1 MDGIV
6 YDMAQNSETAPSF
19 FIKKDYL
26 SILDNM
32 NGVYSS
38 NQCVI
43 DTSQISNS
51 NKWAS
56 YREAYLV
63 VPLLIT
69 MTTTAQANLFSLTSS
84 TDYSISL
91 KNWYGSMI
99 HSISVDLQGSTII
112 QQTPFQSLWNCFRL
126 LTTLSYQ
133 SLVTEGPT
141 IGFYPDTSTSFSYN
155 GVITVGGHGVCNNSN
170 LYIPPPVSGAY
181 VAIGT
186 LATGAGK
193 RDYFNKGM
201 YERQRVWNYAP
212 TQVIGVLDA
221 TPTYTQSGTLLPL
234 TNANTIFKSSIFN
247 KFASGL
253 GVVGVWQAQI
263 QSIIYLR
270 HLHSFFDKAPLM
282 KGIYFRMTLTLNNA
296 SSSVA
301 YVAGTSQSLTAVNVP
316 SGGVNPLLIASNAT
330 GNGSVSKIAGATPGS
345 YFYNVSVGADCLDSS
360 MKSSSTNVAS
370 STTNRNISLNVPVYS
385 FNPIF
390 ESAYISNSV
399 RKIQYEDIYQYQ
411 ILGQITNINSLV
423 TNGISG
429 LKSCLVI
436 PFYSAANNM
445 LLAGT
450 GSGVSPIQSP
460 FDPSGGGTTSPLCML
475 NNFNVVV
482 SGQNSLYNNQR
493 YTYENF
499 IQQLN
504 GQNAINGNLV
514 DGMGSSLISQQD
526 FENSYCYYYVDVS
539 RCLPVEVGVSK
550 SVNIVAQNMS
560 TKPIDL
566 FVFLSYETSITI
578 DVLSGGR
585 VQ

>member
-1 MDGIV
+1 MDNVV
-6 YDMAQNSETAPSF
+6 YDMAQSSESTPSF
-19 FIKKDYL
+19 FVKKDYL

-38 NQCVI
+38 NQLVI
-43 DTSQISNS
+43 DTSQLSNS
-51 NKWAS
+51 NKWLN
-56 YREAYLV
+56 YREGYLLM
-63 VPLLIT
+63 PLLIT
-69 MTTTAQANLFSLTSS
+69 MTTTGVDNLLTLASS

-91 KNWYGSMI
+91 KNWYGSII
-99 HSISVDLQGSTII
+99 HSISLDLQGSTII
-112 QQTPFQSLWNCFRL
+112 QQTPFQSLWNCFKL

-133 SLVTEGPT
+133 SLVSEGPT

-155 GVITVGGHGVCNNSN
+155 SVPTVGGHGVCNNSN
-170 LYIPPPVSGAY
+170 LFIASPVSGAY
-181 VAIGT
+181 TAIT

-201 YERQRVWNYAP
+201 YERQRVWNYSS
-212 TQVIGVLDA
+212 TQTVGVLVA
-221 TPTYTQSGTLLPL
+221 GTTVNTYGSLLTQG
-234 TNANTIFKSSIFN
+234 NANTIFKSSIFN
-247 KFASGL
+247 KIASANTG
-253 GVVGVWQAQI
+253 GVVPGVWQAQI
-263 QSIIYLR
+263 QAVIFLR

-282 KGIYFRMTLTLNNA
+282 KGIFFRMTLTLNN
-296 SSSVA
+296 SSSTVTYA
-301 YVAGTSQSLTAVNVP
+301 AGTTETLTAVSCP
-316 SGGVNPLLIASNAT
+316 IGGINPLMIASNAT
-330 GNGSVSKIAGATPGS
+330 GNGSVAKITGGS
-345 YFYNVSVGADCLDSS
+345 YFYNVSVGAMCLDSS
-360 MKSSSTNVAS
+360 MKVAGVQDS
-370 STTNRNISLNVPVYS
+370 PTNRNVSLNVPAYT

-411 ILGQITNINSLV
+411 VLGQISGATINSLV
-423 TNGISG
+423 TNGIAG

-436 PFYSAANNM
+436 PFYSPLANTSISG
-445 LLAGT
+445 AGAI
-450 GSGVSPIQSP
+450 GVSPIQSP

-482 SGQNSLYNNQR
+482 SGQNALYNNER
-493 YTYENF
+493 YCYENF

-539 RCLPVEVGVSK
+539 RCLPIEVGVSK

-560 TKPIDL
+560 SKSIDL
-566 FVFLSYETSITI
+566 
-578 DVLSGGR
+578 
-585 VQ
+585 

>member
-56 YREAYLV
+56 YREAYLQI
-63 VPLLIT
+63 PLLLT
-69 MTTTAQANLFSLTSS
+69 MTSSGVDNLIVVATNI
-84 TDYSISL
+84 DYSVSL

-141 IGFYPDTSTSFSYN
+141 IGFYPDTSTAFSYN
-155 GVITVGGHGVCNNSN
+155 SVPVAGGHGVCNNSN
-170 LYIPPPVSGAY
+170 YFISPPVSGANTT
-181 VAIGT
+181 VVIN
-186 LATGAGK
+186 TGAGK
-193 RDYFNKGM
+193 RDYYNKGM

-212 TQVIGVLDA
+212 NTTV
-221 TPTYTQSGTLLPL
+221 GTSVVAGPVAQLYSSLL
-234 TNANTIFKSSIFN
+234 NQNSVNTIFKSGIFN
-247 KFASGL
+247 KTASATTN
-253 GVVGVWQAQI
+253 VIPGVWQAQI
-263 QSIIYLR
+263 QSIIFLR

-296 SSSVA
+296 SSTA
-301 YVAGTSQSLTAVNVP
+301 IYTSSATQVLTAVNVP
-316 SGGVNPLLIASNAT
+316 SGGVNPLLIASNALL
-330 GNGSVSKIAGATPGS
+330 NGSVAKITGGS
-345 YFYNVSVGADCLDSS
+345 YFYNISVGADCLDAS
-360 MKSSSTNVAS
+360 MRSTLTLS
-370 STTNRNISLNVPVYS
+370 GQNRNVTLNVPVYS

-411 ILGQITNINSLV
+411 ILNQTSNINSLV

-436 PFYSAANNM
+436 PFYSAAGNM
-445 LLAGT
+445 TLSGT
-450 GSGVSPIQSP
+450 ALGTGVSPIQSP

-482 SGQNSLYNNQR
+482 SGQNALYNNQR

-504 GQNAINGNLV
+504 GVNAINGNLV

-566 FVFLSYETSITI
+566 FVFLSYETNITI

-585 VQ
+585 IQ